1 MPRKIFYHCTTPERA
16 RTILADGFR
25 DREGDF
31 GFRDDEDNPV
41 FLRGV
46 WVSDRPLDISEF
58 GGSPKA
64 TVVLKVSVRI
74 DKDQLDYFEAKEEGR
89 SYREWCFPADLLN
102 RGSVRLVES

>member
-1 MPRKIFYHCTTPERA
+1 M
-16 RTILADGFR
+16 
-25 DREGDF
+25 
-31 GFRDDEDNPV
+31 

-74 DKDQLDYFEAKEEGR
+74 DKDQLDYSRRRKKEDRIASGASRLTCLTEAPYDWSRAECSIGSGLMQLLDSASRAGRARGGEERG
-89 SYREWCFPADLLN
+89 YRHAQ
-102 RGSVRLVES
+102 VRK